1 MSSKSAGASLKAINE
16 NIRAAYA
23 RRERWAGLAPQ
34 VFETLKGLIEKANQ
48 DAGAKSEGSLS
59 LVIEQVPHWDDSRAY
74 EVRFLGHDIGLVK
87 GNGAP
92 AGPVHA
98 HGASLKI
105 APLVSGLIGVSYTP
119 SFLTVGEEHY
129 GDAKPELALLGVF
142 EPDEVSSP
150 KLLAEL
156 LDTTASHASVDHWA
170 SGGTVRASGS

>member
-1 MSSKSAGASLKAINE
+1 MPSKSAGASLKAINE

-23 RRERWAGLAPQ
+23 RRDRWAALAPE
-34 VFETLKGLIEKANQ
+34 VFEALKGQIQKANQ
-48 DAGAKSEGSLS
+48 DAGPKSEGTLT

-87 GNGAP
+87 GNGVP

-105 APLVSGLIGVSYTP
+105 APLVSGLIGASYTP

-142 EPDEVSSP
+142 EPDEIARP
-150 KLLAEL
+150 KLLEEL
-156 LDTTASHASVDHWA
+156 LDKTAARAAVDHWA
-170 SGGTVRASGS
+170 SGGTVRATGD